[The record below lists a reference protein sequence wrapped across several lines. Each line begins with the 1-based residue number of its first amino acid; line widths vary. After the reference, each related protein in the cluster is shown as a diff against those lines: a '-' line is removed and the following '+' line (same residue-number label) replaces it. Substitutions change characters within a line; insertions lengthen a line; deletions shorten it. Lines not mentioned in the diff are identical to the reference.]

1 MSLLK
6 SASKVS
12 VLTLVSRIF
21 GYMRDMV
28 FAMSFGAQAELDIF
42 LLAFKI
48 PNFMRRIFAEGA
60 FSQAFI
66 PVLTQYQASE
76 TLGQKE
82 FLSKIF
88 CMLLVSVMTL
98 TIGVWSFPKQ
108 ILTVFA
114 YGLTK
119 DPDKLALASTLLC
132 YTFPYLGLVTISG
145 FFAAALQTKRQFV
158 HAALA
163 PIALNVVLITTAYY
177 AHIWALQP
185 IVVLSMGVPVA
196 GCIQAW
202 MLWSAYTKHY
212 PNIYLTWDLGDPGI
226 WRVLTLMLAAVY
238 GVSISQIGLII
249 DNVILST
256 LAEGS
261 VSWMYFAERVSYL
274 PLGVFGVAMTTVL
287 VPALA
292 HSAQS
297 SNNNAYQTQIS
308 WGVKGALLIGL
319 PACVTLML
327 LAEPV
332 TTTLFHHGR
341 FSWHDVKQTASALR
355 ILACGI
361 PAFMLVKV
369 LNSSFYAKQD
379 TWTPVKYATMSLVV
393 NIIVACSTVLWWQH
407 NAIALAIVAS
417 AYTNVFLLYYGLH
430 MQGIYRLS
438 TDACWDLGK
447 IQAAVLPAALVY
459 MVDCGNWLEMGT
471 LQKML
476 TLAGWL
482 LLAGAVY
489 FCALWYSNIK
499 IRSMITQV

>member
-185 IVVLSMGVPVA
+185 IVVLSMG
-196 GCIQAW
+196 
-202 MLWSAYTKHY
+202 
-212 PNIYLTWDLGDPGI
+212 
-226 WRVLTLMLAAVY
+226 
-238 GVSISQIGLII
+238 
-249 DNVILST
+249 
-256 LAEGS
+256 
-261 VSWMYFAERVSYL
+261 
-274 PLGVFGVAMTTVL
+274 
-287 VPALA
+287 
-292 HSAQS
+292 
-297 SNNNAYQTQIS
+297 
-308 WGVKGALLIGL
+308 
-319 PACVTLML
+319 
-327 LAEPV
+327 
-332 TTTLFHHGR
+332 
-341 FSWHDVKQTASALR
+341 
-355 ILACGI
+355 
-361 PAFMLVKV
+361 
-369 LNSSFYAKQD
+369 
-379 TWTPVKYATMSLVV
+379 
-393 NIIVACSTVLWWQH
+393 
-407 NAIALAIVAS
+407 
-417 AYTNVFLLYYGLH
+417 TN
-430 MQGIYRLS
+430 
-438 TDACWDLGK
+438 
-447 IQAAVLPAALVY
+447 
-459 MVDCGNWLEMGT
+459 
-471 LQKML
+471 
-476 TLAGWL
+476 
-482 LLAGAVY
+482 
-489 FCALWYSNIK
+489 
-499 IRSMITQV
+499 